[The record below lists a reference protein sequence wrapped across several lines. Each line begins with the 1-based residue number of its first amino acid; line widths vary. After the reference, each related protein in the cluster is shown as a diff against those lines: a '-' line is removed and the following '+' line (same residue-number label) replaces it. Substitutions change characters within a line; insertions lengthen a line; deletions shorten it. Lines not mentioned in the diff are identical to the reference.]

1 MTLVV
6 LIWTLAL
13 FSRECLGQVEVT
25 QSPRVLHPE
34 AGKSVT
40 ISCSFN
46 KSPYD
51 YQVSWYLQKPGEA
64 PKLLICNTNS
74 RYSGTDPR
82 FSGSGSD
89 RDFSLSI
96 TRVQAEDAGHYYCQS
111 FHSGNVFTQ

>member
-13 FSRECLGQVEVT
+13 FSRECLGEVVVT
-25 QSPRVLHPE
+25 QHPRVLHSE
-34 AGKSVT
+34 AGKSVS

-46 KSPYD
+46 ISPYE
-51 YQVSWYLQKPGEA
+51 VSWYLQKPGEA
-64 PKLLICNTNS
+64 PKLLIYETNS
-74 RYSGTDPR
+74 RYSGTDSR

-89 RDFSLSI
+89 REFSLSI

>member
-13 FSRECLGQVEVT
+13 FSRE
-25 QSPRVLHPE
+25 
-34 AGKSVT
+34 SVS

-46 KSPYD
+46 KSPYFCD

-64 PKLLICNTNS
+64 PKLLIYETNS
-74 RYSGTDPR
+74 RYSGTDSR

-96 TRVQAEDAGHYYCQS
+96 TEVQAEDAGLYYCQS
-111 FHSGNVFTQ
+111 YHSVNVFTQ